1 MDLDQ
6 IEKLNDLKQK
16 GLISEEEYQQAK
28 ERILGAQAKA
38 TVQPQPIVVTTNNYD
53 YALILH
59 LSQFCSWLFPF
70 LGLVV
75 PLIMWQSKKDDPYIN
90 EQGKVVMNWVFSS
103 LIYAI
108 VCLLLFV
115 VLIGIPMLAV
125 LAICSVVF
133 TIIGAMDANKGVI
146 KSYPMS
152 IQFFDVRETP
162 RAPVV
167 SGINPSANS
176 STSSTINSST
186 NKD

>member
-28 ERILGAQAKA
+28 ERILCA
-38 TVQPQPIVVTTNNYD
+38 QPQQATPAQQPHTILQTNNYD

-75 PLIMWQSKKDDPYIN
+75 PLIMWQSKKEDSYID

-108 VCLLLFV
+108 VCLILFV

-125 LAICSVVF
+125 LAICSVIF
-133 TIIGAMDANKGVI
+133 TIMGAMDANKGII
-146 KSYPMS
+146 KNYPMS
-152 IQFFDVRETP
+152 IKFFAVNETP
-162 RAPVV
+162 RVPAAPHVLPNN
-167 SGINPSANS
+167 GQN
-176 STSSTINSST
+176 
-186 NKD
+186 

>member
-16 GLISEEEYQQAK
+16 GMISEEEYQQAK
-28 ERILGAQAKA
+28 ARILGAQPQQA
-38 TVQPQPIVVTTNNYD
+38 TLQPHTIVQTNNYD

-59 LSQFCSWLFPF
+59 LSQFCSWLIPF

-75 PLIMWQSKKDDPYIN
+75 PLIMWQSKKEDPYID

-108 VCLLLFV
+108 VCLILFV
-115 VLIGIPMLAV
+115 VLIGIPLLAG

-133 TIIGAMDANKGVI
+133 TIMGAMDANKGVI
-146 KSYPMS
+146 KNYPMV
-152 IQFFDVRETP
+152 IKFFDVRETP
-162 RAPVV
+162 RA
-167 SGINPSANS
+167 SAVPNVLP
-176 STSSTINSST
+176 N
-186 NKD
+186 NGQH